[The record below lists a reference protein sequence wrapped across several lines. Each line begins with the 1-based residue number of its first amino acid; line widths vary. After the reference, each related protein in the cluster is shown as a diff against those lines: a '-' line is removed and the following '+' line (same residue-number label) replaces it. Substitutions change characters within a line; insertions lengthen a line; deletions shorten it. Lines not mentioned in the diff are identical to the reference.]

1 MISNAIFVARWWR
14 YRTQHHQP
22 VKYVQQQCLGYG
34 QHQPLSLMAQ
44 DSTVRG
50 DR

>member
-1 MISNAIFVARWWR
+1 MISNAVFVARWWR

-22 VKYVQQQCLGYG
+22 VEYVQQQCLEYG
-34 QHQPLSLMAQ
+34 QRQVLSLMAQ
-44 DSTVRG
+44 DSIVRE